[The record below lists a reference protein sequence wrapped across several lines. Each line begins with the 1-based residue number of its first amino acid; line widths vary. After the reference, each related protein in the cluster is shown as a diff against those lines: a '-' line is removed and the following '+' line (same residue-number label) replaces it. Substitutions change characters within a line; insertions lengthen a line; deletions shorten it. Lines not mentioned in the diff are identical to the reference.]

1 MQRMNGTPWKSHYRG
16 LRPLHFLV
24 AVLAFL
30 LPAALLGCALSPE
43 GMSSTFPAP
52 TGSGKIENVPFYS
65 QLTYQCGPASLAG
78 VLNFY
83 SDGVTPDQIARAIFR
98 DNIHGT
104 VTLDMILYAREKSF
118 SARWYSGSAY
128 DIQCAVDGNVPLI
141 VMVDLGFAN
150 LSKYHYMVVVG
161 YEPEGVIVNSGKER
175 EKLMR
180 WDRFLSRWKK
190 TKSWTLRI
198 EPKFLE

>member
-1 MQRMNGTPWKSHYRG
+1 
-16 LRPLHFLV
+16 LPLSV
-24 AVLAFL
+24 ALLAFL
-30 LPAALLGCALSPE
+30 LPVALIGCAVSPE
-43 GMSSTFPAP
+43 GTSSAFPASAR
-52 TGSGKIENVPFYS
+52 SGKVENVPFYS
-65 QLTYQCGPASLAG
+65 QLAYQCGPASLAG

-83 SDGVTPDQIARAIFR
+83 GDTVTPDQIARAIFR

-104 VTLDMILYAREKSF
+104 VTLDMVIYAREKGF

-128 DIQCAVDGNVPLI
+128 DIQCAVDGDVPLI
-141 VMVDLGFAN
+141 VMVDLGFAT

-175 EKLMR
+175 EKLIR
-180 WDRFLSRWKK
+180 WDRFLSCWKR

-198 EPKFLE
+198 EPKFVE